1 MNYIG
6 SKYSLLGEIRKVVSH
21 LKPKLGPSPVFCDL
35 FSGSAVVAQTAK
47 RMGFQVISND
57 IQTYS
62 VVLQRALVGINAYPA
77 YEKLLAN
84 IPDIAK
90 IRVPASSSIP
100 TFGLGPA
107 SRGCYRQG
115 ARLLHVLGY
124 LEALEPEQGPFY
136 HSYCEGGDEN
146 RTYFSC
152 ENGGRCERIRNT
164 IESWRIQ
171 GWVDEEE
178 YTLLLASLLS
188 SMDGIAN
195 TASVYAAYL
204 KRIKPSARKPLRLRF
219 PILSPSEHAHRALR
233 GDSNEVVRRLAEE
246 ATYDILYLDPPY
258 NRRQYHSNYHILET
272 LARWDLADFTPAGK
286 TGLRPAAEQRSPFC
300 LKKHA
305 APAFRQLI
313 QQANFRHILV
323 SYNNE
328 GLISEDELKEI
339 LKEKANGGRVDFR
352 KIPYRRFRADS
363 DSPSRNYKGDCVEEF
378 LFYAQVKP

>member
-1 MNYIG
+1 M
-6 SKYSLLGEIRKVVSH
+6 LGN
-21 LKPKLGPSPVFCDL
+21 LKRHLGPSPVFCDL

-62 VVLQRALVGINAYPA
+62 VVLQHALVGISAYPKF
-77 YEKLLAN
+77 ERLFDHVPE
-84 IPDIAK
+84 IPHIK
-90 IRVPASSSIP
+90 VPSATAVL

-107 SRGCYRQG
+107 SRGCYRNG
-115 ARLLHVLGY
+115 ARLLQTLGY
-124 LEALEPEQGPFY
+124 LETLPPEEGPFF
-136 HSYCEGGDEN
+136 HAYCDGGEAS
-146 RTYFSC
+146 RTYFSA

-164 IESWRIQ
+164 IESWHIQ
-171 GWVDEEE
+171 GWINEDE

-188 SMDGIAN
+188 SMDQIAN

-204 KRIKPSARKPLRLRF
+204 KRLKPTALKPLRLRF
-219 PILSPSEHAHRALR
+219 PILSASEFTHRALC
-233 GDSNEVVRRLAEE
+233 GDSNKVIRSLAEE
-246 ATYDILYLDPPY
+246 GTYDILYLDPPY

-272 LARWDLADFTPAGK
+272 LARWDLTEFTPAGK
-286 TGLRPAAEQRSPFC
+286 TGLRPAAEQRSPYC

-305 APAFRQLI
+305 APAFQQLI

-328 GLISEDELKEI
+328 GLISEEELKDI
-339 LKEKANGGRVDFR
+339 LLEKANSGKVNFH

-363 DSPSRNYKGDCVEEF
+363 DSPNRNYKGDCVEEF
-378 LFYAQVKP
+378 LFYAQVKSPQGKC